1 MKNNLRTAALLATGL
16 AGAGSVIAE
25 EAKMN
30 PVETALS
37 ATTISGY
44 VSSTALFDV
53 KGVKGGTALPGRT
66 FDQGINAAFA
76 NRIDQFSLDVVK
88 LVVAKD
94 LDESDWSAGY
104 KADLVFGPDANVY
117 GVNSVLGAGNTSDF
131 GIKQAYVQLHAPVG
145 NGLTAKMGVFDTIIG
160 YEVFE
165 SVNNPNYSRSYAYFI
180 EPFAH
185 TGLLLSYQLTEGLSV
200 NAGVANGWSPRINSP
215 GAEVAGVGGVKD
227 FGIQTYLG
235 SIAYTA
241 GDSAGALKGTSLY
254 AGVVHGLTT
263 AQDTTDGDPRTS
275 LYAGLTLP
283 LPIEGLAIGAAWD
296 YRFSERARAGVDNA
310 DEYATTV
317 AGYLSYQLTK
327 QLKLSARGEYATGSA
342 GTWGA
347 RAAGGTSN
355 EEFLGLTGTLDIA
368 LWANVLTRIEVRWDQ
383 DLTDAGGAFGN
394 AGNPHDEALI
404 AGLNLIYKF

>member
-1 MKNNLRTAALLATGL
+1 MKNHLRNAALLATGL
-16 AGAGSVIAE
+16 ASAGSVIAE

-53 KGVKGGTALPGRT
+53 KGVQGGTVLPGRT
-66 FDQGINAAFA
+66 FDQGINAGAA

-88 LVVAKD
+88 LTVAKD

-104 KADLVFGPDANVY
+104 KADLLFGPDANVY
-117 GVNSVLGAGNTSDF
+117 GVNSLTGAANTSDF
-131 GIKQAYVQLHAPVG
+131 GIKQAYVNLHAPVG
-145 NGLTAKMGVFDTIIG
+145 NGLTAKMGVFDTIVG

-200 NAGVANGWSPRINSP
+200 SAGIANAWSPRINSP
-215 GAEVAGVGGVKD
+215 GAEVGSMKD
-227 FGIQTYLG
+227 FGVQTYMG

-241 GDSAGALKGTSLY
+241 GDNAGALKGASLY
-254 AGVVHGLTT
+254 AGIVHGLTA
-263 AQDTTDGDPRTS
+263 AQDTTDGDPRSS

-283 LPIEGLAIGAAWD
+283 LPIDGLALGAAWD
-296 YRFSERARAGVDNA
+296 YRFSERARVGSDNA
-310 DEYATTV
+310 SEYATTI

-327 QLKLSARGEYATGSA
+327 QLKFSARGEYATGSA

-347 RAAGGTSN
+347 RAAGGLEN
-355 EEFLGLTGTLDIA
+355 EEFFGLTGTLDIS
-368 LWANVLTRIEVRWDQ
+368 LWANVLTRIEVRWDT
-383 DLTDAGGAFGN
+383 DLTDGGGAFGN
-394 AGNPHDEALI
+394 AANPEDSAVI
-404 AGLNLIYKF
+404 AGLNLVYKF